1 MYVELNLT
9 HLIFIPFLIIS
20 WLSELKDM
28 NFDFA
33 MALIMI
39 FNYCISLSIEK
50 NFKIIFGL
58 WDKTFIASYFS
69 EIL

>member
-1 MYVELNLT
+1 MYVELNHT

-28 NFDFA
+28 NFDFD

-39 FNYCISLSIEK
+39 FNYKPL
-50 NFKIIFGL
+50 
-58 WDKTFIASYFS
+58 Y
-69 EIL
+69 

>member
-1 MYVELNLT
+1 MYVELNHT
-9 HLIFIPFLIIS
+9 HLILIQFLIIS

-28 NFDFA
+28 NFDFD

-39 FNYCISLSIEK
+39 FNYISLSIEK

>member
-1 MYVELNLT
+1 MYVELNHT
-9 HLIFIPFLIIS
+9 HLIFILFLIIS
-20 WLSELKDM
+20 WLTELKDM
-28 NFDFA
+28 NFDFD

-39 FNYCISLSIEK
+39 FNYISLSIEK